1 MFQLFARTYRWISA
15 LSLDVVGGAVVC
27 ALFFIKVLHVQI
39 SWALLPLALT
49 VWIIYTADHLIDAR
63 KIAHEASSLRHRFHQ
78 QHFDRL
84 RTLLFAAI
92 IADVLSLAL
101 VSRAVILAGAA
112 LACFVALFALVQ
124 RMMPWMR
131 EIGVAV
137 FYTCGVLI
145 PAIAQPGIQYVMA
158 HSLLIV
164 QFSLVALT
172 NLLIL
177 SWIDRVSDHRDQLSS
192 FVLSAGLALSRAMIW
207 TTFMLGMLL
216 VIAQVYFRVLEWPGV
231 TVGAMQIVLMLV
243 FVSRERS
250 DKVAQRRMIG
260 DGVFLIPLIY
270 LLW

>member
-1 MFQLFARTYRWISA
+1 MLQFFARTYRWISA
-15 LSLDVVGGAVVC
+15 LSLDVVAGAVVC
-27 ALFFIKVLHVQI
+27 ALFFIKVLNVQI
-39 SWALLPLALT
+39 TWALLPLALT

-63 KIAHEASSLRHRFHQ
+63 KITHEASSLRHRFHQ
-78 QHFDRL
+78 LHFNRL

-101 VSRAVILAGAA
+101 VSRAVVLAGAA
-112 LACFVALFALVQ
+112 LAGFVALFALMV

-145 PAIAQPGIQYVMA
+145 PAIAQPGIQYAVA
-158 HSLLIV
+158 HSLLFV

-172 NLLIL
+172 NLLLL
-177 SWIDRVSDHRDQLSS
+177 SWIDRASDHHDRLSS
-192 FVLSAGLALSRAMIW
+192 FVLSAGLDLSRAMIW
-207 TTFMLGMLL
+207 TTFVLGVLS
-216 VIAQVYFRVLEWPGV
+216 VIAQIFFQVLEWPGV

-250 DKVAQRRMIG
+250 DKVTQRRMIG

-270 LLW
+270 LFW